1 MVSKKNNYSAKD
13 IEVLEGLAPVRK
25 RPGMYIGGTD
35 ETAYHHLA
43 NEIIDNCMDEVVAGE
58 ASEITVI
65 LNKNGSLTIMDNG
78 RGIPIDKH
86 PKKNKTALEVVM
98 TTLHSGGKFK
108 EDGVYTAS
116 AGLHGVGLS
125 VVNALSSKMKVEVF
139 KKKKIY
145 FQDYSRG
152 KPLNKLTQKG
162 SSSITNG
169 TRVTFL
175 PDDEIFGKDLKFI
188 PSRIYET
195 CRNKAFLFKGVKINW
210 ECDKSLLNRKDSI
223 PNKDTLF
230 YPEGLEQYLRSE
242 LENAKTIH
250 DKPSSLKGEFE
261 EKKGKVEFVIQWHDN
276 KNNFTRS
283 FANTVPTVNG
293 GTHESGFR
301 AGIAKAIRKNAK
313 LKNNKTVIKA
323 SQDDIFNNASY
334 IVSVFIGNP
343 EFEGQTKNKLSSAF
357 VLKYCDQT
365 ASTLFEDWLNRNA
378 KAAKS
383 IITFIEEKIRERN
396 LYELNDNVERQ
407 TSFRKIRL
415 PGKLADCASDKTE
428 GTELFIVEGDSA
440 GGSAKQARDRYTQA
454 ILPLRGKILNVKNS
468 NTAKI
473 LANTEISNLLQA
485 LGCQRGKN
493 YNRKDLRYEK
503 VIIMTD
509 ADVDGDHIS
518 TLLLTFFFVE
528 MPELIKDGRL
538 YMAVPPLYKITTG
551 SQSYYVKDDKEKDK
565 LIKNLKKNAK
575 VEISRF
581 KGLGEMMPAQLKE
594 TTMNKESRN
603 LIKVSVPT
611 NKAKYKVTSKL
622 VNDLMGKDADLRL
635 KFISENAG
643 KSLNLDI

>member
-65 LNKNGSLTIMDNG
+65 INKNGSLTIMDNG

-108 EDGVYTAS
+108 EDGVYTTS

-152 KPLNKLTQKG
+152 KPLNKLIQKG
-162 SSSITNG
+162 GSSINSG
-169 TRVTFL
+169 TRITFL

-301 AGIAKAIRKNAK
+301 AGIAKAIRKYAK

-334 IVSVFIGNP
+334 IISIFIGNP

-365 ASTLFEDWLNRNA
+365 VSTLFEDWLNRNA

-383 IITFIEEKIRERN
+383 IISFIEEKIRERN

>member
-1 MVSKKNNYSAKD
+1 MVNKKNNYSAKD

-108 EDGVYTAS
+108 EDGVYTTS

-152 KPLNKLTQKG
+152 KPLNKLIQKG
-162 SSSITNG
+162 SSSIASG

-283 FANTVPTVNG
+283 FANTVSTVNG

-301 AGIAKAIRKNAK
+301 AGIAKAIRKYAK

-334 IVSVFIGNP
+334 IISIFIGNP

-365 ASTLFEDWLNRNA
+365 VSTLFEDWLNRNA

-383 IITFIEEKIRERN
+383 IISFIEEKIRERN

>member
-58 ASEITVI
+58 ASEIAVI

-108 EDGVYTAS
+108 EDGVYTTS

-152 KPLNKLTQKG
+152 KPLNKLIQKG

-301 AGIAKAIRKNAK
+301 AGIAKAIRKYAK

-334 IVSVFIGNP
+334 IISIFIGNP

-365 ASTLFEDWLNRNA
+365 VSTLFEDWLNRNA

-383 IITFIEEKIRERN
+383 IISFIEEKIRERN

>member
-65 LNKNGSLTIMDNG
+65 LNKNGSLSIMDNG

-108 EDGVYTAS
+108 EDGVYTTS

-152 KPLNKLTQKG
+152 KPLNKLIQKG

-175 PDDEIFGKDLKFI
+175 PDDEIFGKDLKFT

-210 ECDKSLLNRKDSI
+210 ECDKSLLNRKDTI

-283 FANTVPTVNG
+283 FANTVPTING

-301 AGIAKAIRKNAK
+301 AGIAKAIRKYAK

-357 VLKYCDQT
+357 VLKYCDQIV
-365 ASTLFEDWLNRNA
+365 STLFEDWLNRNA

-383 IITFIEEKIRERN
+383 IISFIEEKIRERN

>member
-65 LNKNGSLTIMDNG
+65 LNKNGSLSIMDNG

-108 EDGVYTAS
+108 EDGVYTTS

-125 VVNALSSKMKVEVF
+125 VVNALSSRMKVEVF

-152 KPLNKLTQKG
+152 KPLNKLIQKG

-175 PDDEIFGKDLKFI
+175 PDDEIFGKDLKFT

-210 ECDKSLLNRKDSI
+210 ECDKSLLNRKDTI

-283 FANTVPTVNG
+283 FANTVPTING

-301 AGIAKAIRKNAK
+301 AGIAKAIRKYAK

-365 ASTLFEDWLNRNA
+365 VSTLFEDWLNRNA

-383 IITFIEEKIRERN
+383 IISFIEEKIRERN

>member
-65 LNKNGSLTIMDNG
+65 LNKNGSLSIMDNG

-108 EDGVYTAS
+108 EDGVYTTS

-152 KPLNKLTQKG
+152 KPLNKLIQKG

-175 PDDEIFGKDLKFI
+175 PDDEIFGKDLKFT

-210 ECDKSLLNRKDSI
+210 ECDKSLLNRKDTI

-283 FANTVPTVNG
+283 FANTVPTING

-301 AGIAKAIRKNAK
+301 AGIAKAIRKYAK

-365 ASTLFEDWLNRNA
+365 VSTLFEDWLNRNA

-383 IITFIEEKIRERN
+383 IISFIEEKIRERN

-594 TTMNKESRN
+594 TTMNKDSRN

-622 VNDLMGKDADLRL
+622 VSDLMGKDADLRL

>member
-108 EDGVYTAS
+108 EDGVYTTS

-152 KPLNKLTQKG
+152 KPLNKLIQKG
-162 SSSITNG
+162 SSSIASG

-301 AGIAKAIRKNAK
+301 AGIAKAIRKYAK

-334 IVSVFIGNP
+334 IISIFIGNP

-365 ASTLFEDWLNRNA
+365 VSTLFEDWLNRNA

-383 IITFIEEKIRERN
+383 IINFIEEKIRERN

-518 TLLLTFFFVE
+518 TLLLTFVFVE